1 MADDIV
7 FGEDNEPKPDTQAE
21 QGTTGDRPVFR
32 GPGDIAAAWL
42 EEASDGT
49 YYLSVQID
57 LPFLGKENIPLFPT
71 EAKEMESLF
80 QKMGT
85 VASDK

>member
-1 MADDIV
+1 MAEDIV
-7 FGEDNEPKPDTQAE
+7 FGEDNEPKPETQE
-21 QGTTGDRPVFR
+21 QESSGDRPVFK

-42 EEASDGT
+42 EEAQDGT
-49 YYLSVQID
+49 YYLSLQIE

-71 EAKEMESLF
+71 EAKEMEKLF

>member
-1 MADDIV
+1 MADDVV
-7 FGEDNEPKPDTQAE
+7 FDTEDSQPKPDTQTQE
-21 QGTTGDRPVFR
+21 FSGDRPVFQ

-42 EEASDGT
+42 EKASDGT

-71 EAKEMESLF
+71 EAKDMQKLF
-80 QKMGT
+80 QKTGT

>member
-21 QGTTGDRPVFR
+21 QESTGDRPVFR

-49 YYLSVQID
+49 YYLSVQVD
-57 LPFLGKENIPLFPT
+57 VPFLGKENIPLFPT
-71 EAKEMESLF
+71 EAKDMEKLF
-80 QKMGT
+80 QKAGT

>member
-7 FGEDNEPKPDTQAE
+7 FENDTQPKPDQEE
-21 QGTTGDRPVFR
+21 QQSSGDRPVFQ

-71 EAKEMESLF
+71 EEKDMEKLF

-85 VASDK
+85 VASEK

>member
-7 FGEDNEPKPDTQAE
+7 FDQDTQPKPDTQQE
-21 QGTTGDRPVFR
+21 QESTGDRPVFR

-71 EAKEMESLF
+71 EAKDMEKLF
-80 QKMGT
+80 QKAGT

>member
-7 FGEDNEPKPDTQAE
+7 FEQDTQPKPDE
-21 QGTTGDRPVFR
+21 EESSGDRPVFK

-42 EEASDGT
+42 EEAQDGT

-71 EAKEMESLF
+71 EAKEMEKLF
-80 QKMGT
+80 QKTGT

>member
-7 FGEDNEPKPDTQAE
+7 FEQDTQPNPGTQE
-21 QGTTGDRPVFR
+21 QESTGDRPVFK
-32 GPGDIAAAWL
+32 GPGDVAAAWL
-42 EEASDGT
+42 EEAQDGT

-71 EAKEMESLF
+71 EAKEMEKLF
-80 QKMGT
+80 QKTGT

>member
-1 MADDIV
+1 MAEDII
-7 FGEDNEPKPDTQAE
+7 FGEDNEPKPDTQE
-21 QGTTGDRPVFR
+21 QESSGDRPVFR

-42 EEASDGT
+42 EEAQDGT

-71 EAKEMESLF
+71 EAKDMESLF

-85 VASDK
+85 VASEK